1 MELSRRD
8 FLRLSGTA
16 TAGGLL
22 ICKALDLKTAS
33 ADSSIVVDLHK
44 PIGEGYTIC
53 PYDGSGC
60 GFLVAAEEGE
70 DGKKRVVNIEGD
82 PAHPVNR
89 GAACA
94 KGASMRQLSADN
106 PRRLAKPKYRAA
118 GSPDWEEVEWDWAL
132 GEIAKKVKATRDGNW
147 IATEKVGDKDFVV
160 NRTEAIAC
168 LGGAALD
175 NEECYLLSK
184 MMRGLG
190 LVYLEHQARI

>member
-8 FLRLSGTA
+8 FLRLSAPA

-22 ICKALDLKTAS
+22 IYKALDTGAVS

-60 GFLVAAEEGE
+60 GFLVAAE
-70 DGKKRVVNIEGD
+70 DGKVVNIEGD
-82 PAHPVNR
+82 PEHPVNR

-106 PRRLAKPKYRAA
+106 PRRLTKPQYRAP
-118 GSPDWEEVEWDWAL
+118 GSSDWEPVEWDWAL
-132 GEIAKKVKATRDGNW
+132 EEIAKKIKATRDANW
-147 IATEKVGDKDFVV
+147 MATDEDKVC
-160 NRTEAIAC
+160 NRTEAVAC